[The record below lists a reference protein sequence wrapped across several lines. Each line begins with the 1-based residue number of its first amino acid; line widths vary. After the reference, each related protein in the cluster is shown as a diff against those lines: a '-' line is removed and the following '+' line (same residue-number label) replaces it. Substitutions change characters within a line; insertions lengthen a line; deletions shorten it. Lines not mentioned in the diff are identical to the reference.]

1 MKTNTARRRIVRTSK
16 KTARRSVGRTSKKTA
31 RRRNRSKRTRK
42 RKGSKKRR
50 RNGGFVRDGSVQQFI
65 TCNGRISKK

>member
-50 RNGGFVRDGSVQQFI
+50 NGGFVRDGSVQQFI

>member
-1 MKTNTARRRIVRTSK
+1 MKNNTIRRGGGRTSK
-16 KTARRSVGRTSKKTA
+16 KSARRSMGRISKKTA

-42 RKGSKKRR
+42 RKSSKK